1 MNDLVLFMRSWLRSP
16 AATGAILPSG
26 TALAGAITA
35 EISMAHGQVL
45 ELGCGTGAFTRMLIR
60 RGVHAGDL
68 TLIESNPHFASR
80 LQASFADARVLCM
93 DAGALEALDLY
104 PEGPRA
110 GAVVCGLPLL
120 SMPRNSVAAT
130 LRGAFRQ
137 LRPDGGFYLFTYGPR
152 CPVPVQTLTACGL
165 SACRLCTVFANV
177 PPANV
182 YKLVR
187 AGQPAGARAGN

>member
-1 MNDLVLFMRSWLRSP
+1 MNDLALFMKSWLKSP
-16 AATGAILPSG
+16 AVTGAILPSG

-35 EISMAHGQVL
+35 EISAADGQVL
-45 ELGCGTGAFTRMLIR
+45 ELGCGTGAFTRVLVQ
-60 RGVHAGDL
+60 RGVNTENL

-80 LQASFADARVLCM
+80 LQANFATARVLCM
-93 DAGALEALDLY
+93 DAIDLESVDLY
-104 PEGPRA
+104 PEERRA

-120 SMPRNSVAAT
+120 SMPRASVAAT

-137 LRPDGGFYLFTYGPR
+137 LRSDGGLYLFTYGPR
-152 CPVPVQTLTACGL
+152 CPVPGRMLAACGL
-165 SACRLCTVFANV
+165 SAGRLCTVFANV

-187 AGQPAGARAGN
+187 ARQLVGVRAAS